1 LYRALLFDL
10 DGTLAETDS
19 LHLPTWMDTLE
30 PYGVEVNEQ
39 FYRDRISGRSTGEIV
54 RELLPDL
61 TAEEN
66 RLVGDAKEASFRER
80 AAELEPLPGL
90 IDFVERGRKG
100 GMKIALVTNAPEENV
115 EAILLALELR
125 DYFDAVVLADEVE
138 AVKPDPAPYRA
149 ALQKTGVPAKDALA
163 FEDSV
168 SGISS
173 SVAAGI
179 PTVGIASSQN
189 PERLLEAGAFT
200 TARDFTDEQLWAMID
215 ARVRAEADSRT
226 GTPTDTGRTH

>member
-19 LHLPTWMDTLE
+19 LHLPTWVDALQ
-30 PYGVEVNEQ
+30 PYGVEVDEQ
-39 FYRDRISGRSTGEIV
+39 FYRDRISGRSTAEIV

-61 TAEEN
+61 TDEQGRSIGE
-66 RLVGDAKEASFRER
+66 AKEASFRER
-80 AAELEPLPGL
+80 VSELEPLPGL
-90 IDFVERGRKG
+90 VDFVIQGREL
-100 GMKIALVTNAPEENV
+100 GMRIALVTNAPEENV
-115 EAILLALELR
+115 ETILLALKLR
-125 DYFDAVVLADEVE
+125 DFFDVVVLADEVE

-149 ALQKTGVPAKDALA
+149 ALEKISVPAEVALA

-179 PTVGIASSQN
+179 PTVGIASSQD
-189 PERLLEAGAFT
+189 PEKLLGAGAFVT
-200 TARDFTDEQLWAMID
+200 SQDFID
-215 ARVRAEADSRT
+215 PRLRT
-226 GTPTDTGRTH
+226 LIETQA

>member
-19 LHLPTWMDTLE
+19 LHLPTWVDALQ
-30 PYGVEVNEQ
+30 PYGVEVDEE
-39 FYRDRISGRSTGEIV
+39 FYRDRISGRNTAEIV

-61 TAEEN
+61 TDEQGRSIGE
-66 RLVGDAKEASFRER
+66 AKEASFRER
-80 AAELEPLPGL
+80 ASELEPLPGL
-90 IDFVERGRKG
+90 VDFVIQGREL
-100 GMKIALVTNAPEENV
+100 GMRIALVTNAPEENV
-115 EAILLALELR
+115 ETILLALKLR
-125 DYFDAVVLADEVE
+125 DFFDVVVLADEVE

-149 ALQKTGVPAKDALA
+149 ALEKTGAPAGEALA

-179 PTVGIASSQN
+179 PTVGIASSQE
-189 PERLLEAGAFT
+189 PKKLLGAGAFM
-200 TARDFTDEQLWAMID
+200 TAQDFTDPRL
-215 ARVRAEADSRT
+215 RT
-226 GTPTDTGRTH
+226 LIETQA

>member
-19 LHLPTWMDTLE
+19 LHLPTWVDTLE
-30 PYGVEVNEQ
+30 PYGVEVDEE

-54 RELLPDL
+54 RELLPHL

-66 RLVGDAKEASFRER
+66 RLVGDAKEASFRDR
-80 AAELEPLPGL
+80 AVELESLPGL
-90 IDFVERGRKG
+90 IDFVERGRTS

-125 DYFDAVVLADEVE
+125 DYFDMVVLADEVE

-149 ALQKTGVPAKDALA
+149 ALKKAGVPAEEALA
-163 FEDSV
+163 FEDSI

-179 PTVGIASSQN
+179 PTVGIASSQD
-189 PERLLEAGAFT
+189 PERLLEAGAFM
-200 TARDFTDEQLWAMID
+200 TAEDFTDEQLWAMID
-215 ARVRAEADSRT
+215 PRV
-226 GTPTDTGRTH
+226 

>member
-19 LHLPTWMDTLE
+19 LHLPTWVDALQ
-30 PYGVEVNEQ
+30 PYGVEVDEQ
-39 FYRDRISGRSTGEIV
+39 FYRDRISGRSTAEIV

-61 TAEEN
+61 TDEQGRSIGE
-66 RLVGDAKEASFRER
+66 AKEASFRER
-80 AAELEPLPGL
+80 ASELEPLPGL
-90 IDFVERGRKG
+90 VDFVIQGREL
-100 GMKIALVTNAPEENV
+100 GMRIALVTNAPEENV
-115 EAILLALELR
+115 ETILLALKLR
-125 DYFDAVVLADEVE
+125 DFFDVVVLADEVE

-149 ALQKTGVPAKDALA
+149 ALEKISVPAEVALA

-179 PTVGIASSQN
+179 PTVGIASSQD
-189 PERLLEAGAFT
+189 PEKLLGAGAFV
-200 TARDFTDEQLWAMID
+200 TAQDFID
-215 ARVRAEADSRT
+215 PRLRT
-226 GTPTDTGRTH
+226 LIETQA

>member
-19 LHLPTWMDTLE
+19 LHLPTWVDTLE
-30 PYGVEVNEQ
+30 AYGVEVDEEL
-39 FYRDRISGRSTGEIV
+39 YRDRISGRSTAEIV

-61 TAEEN
+61 TDEEG
-66 RLVGDAKEASFRER
+66 RSIGDAKEASFRER
-80 AAELEPLPGL
+80 AQELEPLPGL
-90 IDFVERGRKG
+90 IDFVKRGRG
-100 GMKIALVTNAPEENV
+100 RGMRIALVTNAPEENV

-125 DYFDAVVLADEVE
+125 DSFDVIVLADEVE

-149 ALQKTGVPAKDALA
+149 ALKKAGVPAERALA

-173 SVAAGI
+173 STTAGI
-179 PTVGIASSQN
+179 PTVGIALSQD

-200 TARDFTDEQLWAMID
+200 TAKDFTNPYLRDLL
-215 ARVRAEADSRT
+215 
-226 GTPTDTGRTH
+226 